1 MRHPPRR
8 CARYTP
14 TCNADAPTAVLIHR
28 LPRHAD
34 ATSHC
39 SVADAPGTH
48 SPAPMRRQQC
58 HRTTCHAD
66 ATSRCSVADAPTAV
80 RRTACHVTPMRRAIA
95 PSPMRRQRCH
105 RTACHVTPMRRAIA
119 PSPMRRQ
126 QCHRTT
132 RRAHASGCL
141 PTVPT
146 RRTSSSV
153 PRRPPR
159 CDSNARAPAS
169 VQRRYAY
176 CAYALAATSML
187 R

>member
-1 MRHPPRR
+1 MR
-8 CARYTP
+8 A
-14 TCNADAPTAVLIHR
+14 I
-28 LPRHAD
+28 
-34 ATSHC
+34 
-39 SVADAPGTH
+39 
-48 SPAPMRRQQC
+48 
-58 HRTTCHAD
+58 
-66 ATSRCSVADAPTAV
+66 
-80 RRTACHVTPMRRAIA
+80 TACHVTPMRRAIA
-95 PSPMRRQRCH
+95 PSPMRQVHTHLRQCADSSATAPPATPMQRADAQLPMRRQRCH
-105 RTACHVTPMRRAIA
+105 CTACHVTPMRRAIA